1 MSPVEVQ
8 RGVCQ
13 EYGAEYLATGE
24 QLKVGLSSSVIEGQR
39 PLHGVRHL
47 PKGDTSGWYIWAGEY
62 SISEEF
68 FQPVHVGHL
77 EKWQPILNRYLGL
90 APGWRFLL
98 VPEEGYTDVWFD
110 PSVLV

>member
-47 PKGDTSGWYIWAGEY
+47 PKGDTSIWYIWAGEY